1 MGFLSK
7 LFKKA
12 KPFLP
17 IALSMFGPPGLNAV
31 AGSTWGTKLGLG
43 SLFSGM
49 NPMARNMLMQS
60 AMGYGTAALSG
71 SKRPGKAAM
80 YAGLASIPFS
90 YMSAASAANRFNDP
104 RNLHG
109 ATALGGRQVP
119 GTGEYYISGGDRTSP
134 INISRANYTAPLEGP
149 YAAGKKWKIPTKWGK
164 DKVELLTGG
173 KRGVS
178 VGNMSDIGGT
188 VRWNDLEA
196 AVPGK
201 GGKGNILYDMTT
213 KYKKPVYETF
223 GDPLGEVSAWDIL
236 SGKTKGMDIPQM
248 IDPNYTYSPG
258 DPKDAGLLDKWRQPM
273 DANIFTKTTPVTDV
287 AGNIL
292 DYETKANWLPTA
304 AAQAA
309 ALYGGRMTPEEE
321 WEAAQKKRKKELAWM
336 YGVPEDMIEGEMT
349 NPWSSGSFWNRG
361 GIASLENGGDVSGP
375 GTGTSDSINANL
387 SDGEFVMTAKA
398 VENLGN
404 GDRYAGARQMYDLM
418 NVLDPESET
427 MSEVT

>member
-17 IALSMFGPPGLNAV
+17 IALSMFGPPGLNAL

-80 YAGLASIPFS
+80 YAGLASLPFS
-90 YMSAASAANRFNDP
+90 YMSAASTANRFNDP
-104 RNLHG
+104 RNRYG
-109 ATALGGRQVP
+109 ATARRGRLVP
-119 GTGEYYISGGDRTSP
+119 GTDEYKVFGNRKIPSYPTKSI
-134 INISRANYTAPLEGP
+134 YTASAEGP
-149 YAAGKKWKIPTKWGK
+149 FAAGKTYKMPKKWKIELGPNKG
-164 DKVELLTGG
+164 DKVKLLTGG
-173 KRGVS
+173 RS
-178 VGNMSDIGGT
+178 YPTADSFIDVG
-188 VRWNDLEA
+188 
-196 AVPGK
+196 GK
-201 GGKGNILYDMTT
+201 GGRGNILYDMTT

-236 SGKTKGMDIPQM
+236 SGKTKGMKIPQM

-258 DPKDAGLLDKWRQPM
+258 DPKDAGLLDKWTQPM

-304 AAQAA
+304 ASQAA
-309 ALYGGRMTPEEE
+309 GLYGGRMTPEEE

-398 VENLGN
+398 VENLGG
-404 GDRYAGARQMYDLM
+404 GDRYTGARKMYDLM

-427 MSEVT
+427 MTEAV

>member
-17 IALSMFGPPGLNAV
+17 IALSMFGPPGLNAL

-49 NPMARNMLMQS
+49 NPMAANMLKQS
-60 AMGYGTAALSG
+60 ALGYGTAALSG
-71 SKRPGKAAM
+71 SKRPEKAAL
-80 YAGLASIPFS
+80 YAGLASLPFS

-104 RNLHG
+104 RNRYG
-109 ATALGGRQVP
+109 ATALGGRKVA
-119 GTGEYYISGGDRTSP
+119 GTGRYEVNINNPIPTYPTTS
-134 INISRANYTAPLEGP
+134 IYTPPTKGPLAYGKTWKPSDYGKDLFIADKERLKSLSTFGNPLES
-149 YAAGKKWKIPTKWGK
+149 YPTA
-164 DKVELLTGG
+164 D
-173 KRGVS
+173 S
-178 VGNMSDIGGT
+178 FI
-188 VRWNDLEA
+188 DLG
-196 AVPGK
+196 GK
-201 GGKGNILYDMTT
+201 GGRGNILYDTT
-213 KYKKPVYETF
+213 KKWIKPEYESF
-223 GDPLGEVSAWDIL
+223 GDPLGEVSTWDIL
-236 SGKTKGMDIPQM
+236 SGKTTEMKIPEMLNAQG
-248 IDPNYTYSPG
+248 T
-258 DPKDAGLLDKWRQPM
+258 GLTEAYKQPM
-273 DANIFTKTTPVTDV
+273 DANIFTKSTPVTDA

-304 AAQAA
+304 ASQAA

-398 VENLGN
+398 VENLGG
-404 GDRYAGARQMYDLM
+404 GDRYTGARKMYDLM

-427 MSEVT
+427 MTEAV